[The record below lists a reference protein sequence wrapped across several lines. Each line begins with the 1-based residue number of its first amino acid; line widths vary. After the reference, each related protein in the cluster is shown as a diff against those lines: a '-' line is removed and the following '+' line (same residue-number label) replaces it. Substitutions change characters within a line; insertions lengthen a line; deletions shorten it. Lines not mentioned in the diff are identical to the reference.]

1 MASLDMSFLDVFSP
15 SSKRSRS
22 RRRRRTG
29 SRPEPPDALP
39 EVSKVPT
46 PHLTGKPGGEKSSGD
61 ASAEDS
67 STENRSGKDRPKD
80 RPGET
85 EPRRVYLSKAMPLR
99 PAGGAGGR

>member
-1 MASLDMSFLDVFSP
+1 MSFLDAFSP

-29 SRPEPPDALP
+29 SKPEPPDALP

-46 PHLTGKPGGEKSSGD
+46 PHLTGKPGGEKSSREKPSGEPGTNG
-61 ASAEDS
+61 SP
-67 STENRSGKDRPKD
+67 TENRSGKDQSED

-85 EPRRVYLSKAMPLR
+85 EPRRVYLSKAMP
-99 PAGGAGGR
+99 PWPEGPSHS